1 MSGGGGKEGWT
12 EKKEK
17 EKGEKVVVNGIS
29 RSNKETYP
37 SRVLGVVSV
46 VGKVAVSR
54 RNTSSEYRGATC
66 NIATD
71 ITD

>member
-1 MSGGGGKEGWT
+1 M
-12 EKKEK
+12 
-17 EKGEKVVVNGIS
+17 VNGIS